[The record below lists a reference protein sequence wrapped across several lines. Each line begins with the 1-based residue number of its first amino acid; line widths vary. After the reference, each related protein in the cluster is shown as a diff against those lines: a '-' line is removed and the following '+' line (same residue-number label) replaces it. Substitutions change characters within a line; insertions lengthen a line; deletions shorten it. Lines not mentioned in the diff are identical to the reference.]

1 MNKFDYKN
9 LTPFKWFVLENF
21 PFIEVD
27 FDALTEWHLFCKL
40 GKEINKIID
49 SQNIVG
55 EQAEN
60 LTNAFNN
67 LKNYV
72 DNYFDNLD
80 VQDEINNKLNEM
92 AESGELTDIIAQYLQ
107 LAGVLAYDT
116 KTAMKNAKN
125 LTNGSI
131 CKTLGNTTYNDGQ
144 GNFYKVREIINTD
157 VVDDDNIIALHDE
170 NLVAEKI
177 PYSSGYA
184 IQQQINTINSNVDLI
199 NSERTIL
206 IGDSYSLDRRPDVD
220 ITGWAI
226 PLKNLMGLND
236 TNCFIAQDNGGGFTV
251 NGSLGT
257 FENAISRLVIEDK
270 SKIKNIIVAGGL
282 NDIKA
287 ENKETIK
294 TAIQSFMNYCKTNFP
309 NAKVYIGM
317 IGWNKDDL
325 YTSDNQFIRYQV
337 INKVLPAYQECNQ
350 YGAIYLNG
358 VENVMHDY
366 DEYYDGAH
374 PNQTMCNRLAYYIY
388 QAFKN
393 GYASVTYDDHGI
405 TFNEDNIELNDF
417 SLTEKVVNNQTI
429 IFDNKEN
436 GNKILFN
443 SNYPVVNTYGFYI
456 GKINSKYMSSTYTN
470 NQIVTCPAIITDTN
484 NGKYQAV
491 VSLYIKTF
499 NFLHC
504 HIVSGDIADGLS
516 IKEINLLNP
525 YCSKPTIMQ

>member
-9 LTPFKWFVLENF
+9 LTPFKWFVIENF
-21 PFIEVD
+21 PFIEAD
-27 FDALTEWHLFCKL
+27 FDALTDWQLYCKL

-49 SQNIVG
+49 SQNVVG
-55 EQAEN
+55 TEMEKFSQAFIE
-60 LTNAFNN
+60 LQ
-67 LKNYV
+67 NYV
-72 DNYFDNLD
+72 DNYFKNLD

-92 AESGELTDIIAQYLQ
+92 ASDG
-107 LAGVLAYDT
+107 
-116 KTAMKNAKN
+116 
-125 LTNGSI
+125 
-131 CKTLGNTTYNDGQ
+131 TLEN
-144 GNFYKVREIINTD
+144 IIN
-157 VVDDDNIIALHDE
+157 
-170 NLVAEKI
+170 EKI
-177 PYSSGYA
+177 FSNLNLQIQNNTNDINNLNHQIQNNTNNINNLSQYISSNG
-184 IQQQINTINSNVDLI
+184 
-199 NSERTIL
+199 TIL

-236 TNCFIAQDNGGGFTV
+236 TNCFISQDNGGGFTV
-251 NGSLGT
+251 NGSFGT

-287 ENKETIK
+287 ESKGAIK
-294 TAIQSFMNYCKTNFP
+294 TAIQSFMNYCKNNFP
-309 NAKVYIGM
+309 NANVYIGM
-317 IGWNKDDL
+317 IGWNIDDL
-325 YTSDNQFIRYQV
+325 YTSDNQFIRYRV

-366 DEYYDGAH
+366 NEYYDGAH
-374 PNQTMCNRLAYYIY
+374 PNQTMCNRLAYYIF

-393 GYASVTYDDHGI
+393 GYASVTYEDHGI

-417 SLTEKVVNNQTI
+417 LLAEKVVNNQTI

-436 GNKILFN
+436 GSKILFN
-443 SNYPVVNTYGFYI
+443 SNYPVVSSYGFYI
-456 GKINSKYMSSTYTN
+456 GKIKSKYMSCTYTN

-491 VSLYIKTF
+491 VSLYIKNF

-504 HIVSGDIADGLS
+504 HIVSGDIKDGLS

>member
-1 MNKFDYKN
+1 MNKFEYKN
-9 LTPFKWFVLENF
+9 LSPFKWFVLENF
-21 PFIEVD
+21 PFIEAD
-27 FDALTEWHLFCKL
+27 FDALTDWQLYCKL

-49 SQNIVG
+49 SQNVVG
-55 EQAEN
+55 TEMEKFSQAFIE
-60 LTNAFNN
+60 LQ
-67 LKNYV
+67 NYV
-72 DNYFDNLD
+72 DNYFKNLD

-92 AESGELTDIIAQYLQ
+92 AQDG
-107 LAGVLAYDT
+107 
-116 KTAMKNAKN
+116 
-125 LTNGSI
+125 
-131 CKTLGNTTYNDGQ
+131 TLEN
-144 GNFYKVREIINTD
+144 IIN
-157 VVDDDNIIALHDE
+157 
-170 NLVAEKI
+170 EKI
-177 PYSSGYA
+177 FSNINNQ
-184 IQQQINTINSNVDLI
+184 IQNNTNDINNLSQNISALNNQIQNNTRDINNLSQNI
-199 NSERTIL
+199 SANGTIL

-226 PLKNLMGLND
+226 PLKNLMGLDD
-236 TNCFIAQDNGGGFTV
+236 TNCFISQDNGGGFTV
-251 NGSLGT
+251 NGSFGT

-309 NAKVYIGM
+309 NATVYIGM
-317 IGWNKDDL
+317 IGWNIDDL

-337 INKVLPAYQECNQ
+337 INKVLPAYQEASQ

-366 DEYYDGAH
+366 NEYYDGAH

-393 GYASVTYDDHGI
+393 GYASVTYEDHVI

-436 GNKILFN
+436 GSPILFN
-443 SNYPVVNTYGFYI
+443 SNYPVVSSYGFYI
-456 GKINSKYMSSTYTN
+456 GKINSKYISSTYTN

-491 VSLYIKTF
+491 VSLYIKNF

-504 HIVSGDIADGLS
+504 HIVSGDIKDGLS

>member
-1 MNKFDYKN
+1 MNKFEYKN

-21 PFIEVD
+21 PFIEAD
-27 FDALTEWHLFCKL
+27 FDALTEWQLFCKL
-40 GKEINKIID
+40 GKEMNKIIN
-49 SQNIVG
+49 S
-55 EQAEN
+55 EN
-60 LTNAFNN
+60 TIGTQMENVTNAFID
-67 LKNYV
+67 LQNYV
-72 DNYFDNLD
+72 NNYFDNLD
-80 VQDEINNKLNEM
+80 VQDEVNNKLNEM
-92 AESGELTDIIAQYLQ
+92 AQDG
-107 LAGVLAYDT
+107 
-116 KTAMKNAKN
+116 
-125 LTNGSI
+125 
-131 CKTLGNTTYNDGQ
+131 TLEN
-144 GNFYKVREIINTD
+144 IIN
-157 VVDDDNIIALHDE
+157 
-170 NLVAEKI
+170 EKI
-177 PYSSGYA
+177 FSNINNQ
-184 IQQQINTINSNVDLI
+184 IQNNTNDINNLSQNISALNNQIQNNTRDINNLSQNISAND
-199 NSERTIL
+199 TIL

-226 PLKNLMGLND
+226 PLKNLMGLDD
-236 TNCFIAQDNGGGFTV
+236 TNCFISQDNGGGFTV
-251 NGSLGT
+251 NGSFGT

-282 NDIKA
+282 NDIQA

-337 INKVLPAYQECNQ
+337 INKVLQAYQECNQ

-358 VENVMHDY
+358 VENVMHNY

-393 GYASVTYDDHGI
+393 GYASVTYEDHGI
-405 TFNEDNIELNDF
+405 TFNEEDNIELNDF

-429 IFDNKEN
+429 IFEN
-436 GNKILFN
+436 REHGSKILFN
-443 SNYPVVNTYGFYI
+443 GNYPVVNSYEFYI
-456 GKINSKYMSSTYTN
+456 GRINSKYLSSTYTN

-491 VSLYIKTF
+491 VSLYIKNF
-499 NFLHC
+499 NYLHC
-504 HIVSGDIADGLS
+504 HIVSSEIKDGLS